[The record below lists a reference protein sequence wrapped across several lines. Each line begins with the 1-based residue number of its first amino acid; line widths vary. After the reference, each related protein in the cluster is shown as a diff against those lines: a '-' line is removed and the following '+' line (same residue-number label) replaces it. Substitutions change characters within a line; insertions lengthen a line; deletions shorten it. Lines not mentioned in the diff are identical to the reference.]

1 MTSNWLALSRICE
14 SDPDSSAA
22 STATS
27 QEDKHYIHPYV
38 GYIISVSCSCI
49 INTNTIY
56 KLILLVSMHDMIWIH
71 CVAQEE
77 NSKPDDL
84 SSIHVDET
92 GRSLSIL
99 YCELKI

>member
-1 MTSNWLALSRICE
+1 
-14 SDPDSSAA
+14 
-22 STATS
+22 
-27 QEDKHYIHPYV
+27 
-38 GYIISVSCSCI
+38 
-49 INTNTIY
+49 
-56 KLILLVSMHDMIWIH
+56 MHDMIWIH

-92 GRSLSIL
+92 GRSLSIS